1 MNELDIAKLLREMIT
16 TGKIVIGEK
25 DNYAKGYLDAL
36 EAVLAIV
43 DSEYI
48 PACLRGEDEK

>member
-1 MNELDIAKLLREMIT
+1 MSELDIAKLLKEAIA

-43 DSEYI
+43 DSEYM
-48 PACLRGEDEK
+48 PTCLRGEDEK